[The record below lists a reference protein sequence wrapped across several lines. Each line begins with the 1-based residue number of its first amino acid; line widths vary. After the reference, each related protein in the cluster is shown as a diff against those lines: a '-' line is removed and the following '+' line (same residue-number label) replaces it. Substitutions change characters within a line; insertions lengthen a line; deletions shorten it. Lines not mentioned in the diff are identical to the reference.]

1 MYYIVDTNI
10 LMSYPQ
16 IIQDKDHT
24 IVIITDVLKELDGL
38 KKSASDETAFKARRA
53 AVLIA
58 RNIEDLNFNEKFEQ
72 EKISVDDKLI
82 KATELYCNAY
92 GLDKCVLITN
102 DIYLKIK
109 AKMYNLPTH
118 GYGGVEE
125 YTGIRTIQIVPDEN
139 GYHAEL
145 ESLLNEHKLLD
156 EQKPLKENEFIIVK
170 DLTQP
175 KKNRNGEDDFEVIY
189 IGINKGGKIEQIN
202 TPKIFN
208 DIIINNQWSGTIKPR
223 NPEQICLCYALS
235 NEDISI
241 IYAGGGFGLG
251 KTMLINNYALS
262 RLERGEIRKIVYV
275 PNNAFV
281 ANSMEL
287 GALPGTAFDKTLPLL
302 GGLVDIVGIDEV
314 TRMIQEETLEVV
326 PIGYMRG
333 RNFEDCLII
342 VNEAQNLDEDQ
353 VKLLIGRVGERSRIL
368 FDGSLKQV
376 DSTIFRNKSGLK
388 LLLTISNHPEY
399 SKKFATVKLR
409 TVERSKTAQIAD
421 YLDNLRGNI

>member
-16 IIQDKDHT
+16 IIQDRDNE
-24 IVIITDVLKELDGL
+24 IIIITNVLKELDGL
-38 KKSASDETAFKARRA
+38 KKSENSETAFKARRA

-58 RNIEDLNFNEKFEQ
+58 RNIDYLTFNDKFEY
-72 EKISVDDKLI
+72 EPMSVDDKLI
-82 KATELYCNAY
+82 EATRLYCNAY

-109 AKMYNLPTH
+109 ARMYNLPTH

-145 ESLLNEHKLLD
+145 ESLLSEHKLLD
-156 EQKPLKENEFIIVK
+156 EQKLLKENEFIIVK

-175 KKNRNGEDDFEVIY
+175 KKNRNNEDDYEVIY
-189 IGINKGGKIEQIN
+189 IGINRNGEVEQIN

-262 RLERGEIRKIVYV
+262 QLERGKIRKIVYV

-287 GALPGTAFDKTLPLL
+287 GFLPGDSLSKLAPML
-302 GGLVDIVGIDEV
+302 GGLVDIIGIDEV

-333 RNFEDCLII
+333 RNFEDSLVI

-353 VKLLIGRVGERSRIL
+353 VKLLIGRIGEHSRIL